1 MSIETE
7 HLIEN
12 KDVFWFNDFSIIFEK
27 DKLTEFFPSTNMS
40 ENEKL
45 NSIIRFSLYI
55 TFLLVLYKKNYNL
68 LIIPFI
74 FALITLYIYKFNSIQ
89 TNKEKFNQFHDNEE
103 DLKPSN
109 DNPFMNTLL
118 TDVGQ
123 YKEKKE
129 ACLHEQVQDEIEDTF
144 NNNLFKDVNDIYSKN
159 NSQRQ
164 YFTMPNTNEYGIKSG
179 DTVKFANW
187 LYNLGD
193 SSCKEDTSKCT
204 NSNSLFQKDL
214 TRQKGLLI

>member
-1 MSIETE
+1 MSYETV

-12 KDVFWFNDFSIIFEK
+12 NDDFWFNNLSVIF
-27 DKLTEFFPSTNMS
+27 DNSRLTEFFPSNNMS

-45 NSIIRFSLYI
+45 NSILRFSIYI
-55 TFLLVLYKKNYNL
+55 TFLLVLYKKNLNL
-68 LIIPFI
+68 LVIPVI
-74 FALITLYIYKFNSIQ
+74 TGLVTLYLFKFNSIQ
-89 TNKEKFNQFHDNEE
+89 TKKEKFSNETVE
-103 DLKPSN
+103 HHIPTEE
-109 DNPFMNTLL
+109 NPFMNTLL

-129 ACLHEQVQDEIEDTF
+129 ASLHEQTEQDIEDNF
-144 NNNLFKDVNDIYSKN
+144 NKGLFKDVNDLYSKN

-164 YFTMPNTNEYGIKSG
+164 FFTMPNTNEYGIKSG

-187 LYNLGD
+187 LYNLGQNT
-193 SSCKEDTSKCT
+193 CKEDTSKCT

-214 TRQKGLLI
+214 SRQKSLL

>member
-1 MSIETE
+1 MSYETV

-12 KDVFWFNDFSIIFEK
+12 NDDFWVNNLSVIF
-27 DKLTEFFPSTNMS
+27 DKSRLTEFFPSNNMS

-45 NSIIRFSLYI
+45 NSILRFSIYV
-55 TFLLVLYKKNYNL
+55 TFLLVLYKKNLNIL
-68 LIIPFI
+68 VIPVI
-74 FALITLYIYKFNSIQ
+74 TGLVTLYIFKFNSIQ
-89 TNKEKFNQFHDNEE
+89 TKEEKFSNERE
-103 DLKPSN
+103 DHHISTEE
-109 DNPFMNTLL
+109 NPFMNTLL

-129 ACLHEQVQDEIEDTF
+129 ACLHEQSEKEIEDNF
-144 NNNLFKDVNDIYSKN
+144 NKGLFKDVNDLYSKN

-164 YFTMPNTNEYGIKSG
+164 FYTVANTNEYGVKAG

-193 SSCKEDTSKCT
+193 STCKEDTSKCT

-214 TRQKGLLI
+214 SRQKSLL